1 MVMKRIF
8 AISFTK
14 LKMPLLVAIM
24 FCVSSC
30 VKNSE
35 LDAVSIQPDEYNT
48 PVKSTINT
56 QSSSPL
62 ISAILNFPSVSR
74 AIVASKAARARIA
87 IARSDKELIVDG
99 NGSSGIKSDTTD
111 GSEGALVVGVNT
123 TKLLYDNGR
132 TDRSIRLSELVAT
145 KALLESQI
153 VMDQEL
159 QKVLEAHASLEMA
172 QEVDS
177 IIEHYIGLFNERED
191 LVKSAVNVGVL
202 SNSDYLELQSLKNGT
217 LSEQAQAVLRAGNS
231 ETYLRISLGEYFGA
245 ANVEIK
251 AQYLNP
257 KILPSFLFEN
267 TVFKQIIESENRR
280 IRTEIKIQE
289 LANTL
294 TTKWQTSLSSP
305 KSRGAGST
313 FFAGIVMTLPIK
325 DGGKSEAQIKAL
337 NEELNANKLQL
348 SDLSQQIELA
358 EQGLLNFFK
367 YYEKQKALLEQRKAI
382 SEERTIELELKLKT
396 GRVDVSVL
404 AKEFLASANT
414 EIALERLNYE
424 YTTEILS
431 ALSVTAETCKLVD
444 VCKAL
449 NLGSS
454 Q

>member
-1 MVMKRIF
+1 MEKIF
-8 AISFTK
+8 VISFTK

-30 VKNSE
+30 AENSE
-35 LDAVSIQPDEYNT
+35 LDAVSIQPDEYNA

-74 AIVASKAARARIA
+74 AIVASKAAQARIA
-87 IARSDKELIVDG
+87 IAQSDKKLIVDG
-99 NGSSGIKSDTTD
+99 NGSSGIKSDTSD
-111 GSEGALVVGVNT
+111 GSEGALVVGVST
-123 TKLLYDNGR
+123 SKLLYDNGR
-132 TDRSIRLSELVAT
+132 TDRSIRLSELLAETAV
-145 KALLESQI
+145 LQSQI

-159 QKVLEAHASLEMA
+159 EKVLEAYASLEAA

-177 IIEHYIGLFNERED
+177 IIEHYIGLFNEREN
-191 LVKSAVNVGVL
+191 LVKSAVKVGVL
-202 SNSDYLELQSLKNGT
+202 SNSDYLELQSMKNEI

-231 ETYLRISLGEYFGA
+231 ETYLRTSLGDYYDA

-251 AQYLNP
+251 VQYLDP
-257 KILPSFLFEN
+257 KMLPSFSVEN
-267 TVFKQIIESENRR
+267 TVSKQILELENRR
-280 IRTEIKIQE
+280 IRTEIEIQE
-289 LANTL
+289 LANAL
-294 TTKWQTSLSSP
+294 TANWQTSLSSP

-313 FFAGIVMTLPIK
+313 LFAGISITMPLK

-337 NEELNANKLQL
+337 SEELNANKLQL

-358 EQGLLNFFK
+358 EQGLLNFVK
-367 YYEKQKALLEQRKAI
+367 YYEKQKALLKQKKAI
-382 SEERTIELELKLKT
+382 SDERTKELELKLKT
-396 GRVDVSVL
+396 GRVGVSVL
-404 AKEFLASANT
+404 AKEFLASANV

-424 YTTEILS
+424 STTEVLS
-431 ALSVTAETCKLVD
+431 ALSITNETCKVVD